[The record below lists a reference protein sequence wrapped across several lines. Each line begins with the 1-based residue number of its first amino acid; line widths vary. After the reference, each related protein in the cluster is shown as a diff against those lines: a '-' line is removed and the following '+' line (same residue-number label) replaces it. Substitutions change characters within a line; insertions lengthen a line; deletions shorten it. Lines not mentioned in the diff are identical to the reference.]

1 MKRPKTIA
9 ETSRELREI
18 RLNQP
23 SLSPEEMR
31 AQLEKNRSKLVCEQR
46 SPKGTRSSNGREVMA

>member
-1 MKRPKTIA
+1 MKRPKTIE

-23 SLSPEEMR
+23 SLSREEMR
-31 AQLEKNRSKLVCEQR
+31 AQLEKNRSKLVSEQQ
-46 SPKGTRSSNGREVMA
+46 SSKGTRSSNGREVVA

>member
-1 MKRPKTIA
+1 MNHPKTIE

-31 AQLEKNRSKLVCEQR
+31 AQLEKNRSKLVSEQR
-46 SPKGTRSSNGREVMA
+46 SSKGTRSSNGREVVA

>member
-1 MKRPKTIA
+1 MKRPKTIE

-31 AQLEKNRSKLVCEQR
+31 AQLEKNRSKLVSEQR
-46 SPKGTRSSNGREVMA
+46 SSKGTHLSNGREVVA